1 MRTDPTDPISRQAA
15 IVFGLS
21 GILGSLVLFAGDMLF
36 YYNGESTNLI
46 ANMAGSSSERI
57 VISGVCALI
66 AAWLYTLA
74 SGQIYYAFQPAQ
86 KWIRLTVFFSFA
98 AIMIAYGV
106 VHGAYIAIAVSA
118 KNAVG
123 LGMAPDS
130 LAGLAI
136 TANNALRFVAYVPFG
151 IFSVV
156 FIVAVWGRKTWYP
169 RWFVLFCPVFPF
181 MVSGRI
187 VENLE
192 GRLKTIVGGGYLNL
206 LLLAFFLA
214 STLVLAR
221 RRGSRRNGD

>member
-1 MRTDPTDPISRQAA
+1 MSTDPTDPISRQAA

-36 YYNGESTNLI
+36 YYNGESTDLI
-46 ANMAGSSSERI
+46 ANMAGSSSGRI

-86 KWIRLTVFFSFA
+86 KWIRLTAFLSFT

-118 KNAVG
+118 KTAVG
-123 LGMAPDS
+123 LGLAPDS

-136 TANNALRFVAYVPFG
+136 TANNALRSVAYVPFG
-151 IFSVV
+151 IFSIV
-156 FIVAVWGRKTWYP
+156 FLVAVWARKTLYP
-169 RWFVLFCPVFPF
+169 RWFVLFCPAFPF

-221 RRGSRRNGD
+221 RRVSRRNGD

>member
-1 MRTDPTDPISRQAA
+1 MSTDSPDLITRQSA

-21 GILGSLVLFAGDMLF
+21 GILGSLVLFTGDMLF
-36 YYNGESTNLI
+36 YFNGESTDLI

-57 VISGVCALI
+57 VVSGVCALV

-74 SGQIYYAFQPAQ
+74 SGQIYYAFQPARM
-86 KWIRLTVFFSFA
+86 WIRLTALFSFA

-118 KNAVG
+118 KNAEL

-130 LAGLAI
+130 LTALAV
-136 TANNALRFVAYVPFG
+136 TANNALRSVTYVPFG
-151 IFSVV
+151 IFSIV
-156 FIVAVWGRKTWYP
+156 FLVAVWARKTSYP

-181 MVSGRI
+181 LVSGRI
-187 VENLE
+187 VGNLE
-192 GRLKTIVGGGYLNL
+192 GRWKTVVGGGYLNL
-206 LLLAFFLA
+206 LLLVFFFA

-221 RRGSRRNGD
+221 GRGSRRNGD